1 MINGDIPPTAGT
13 GPSGTRLEAMSEAAA
28 LLVAGK
34 LQSNPESTVG
44 ILTSGGSSG
53 GGNIRLLSSPTD
65 GQNEGRLLSLLHGLK
80 TEGKGGGQFLSA
92 VKTAFL
98 ALKHRRNKLGGQR
111 IIAFVGSPLE
121 VDLTELKKLA
131 SSLKKNNVAVDLIL
145 LGENDLNRERLEEFI
160 KVVSK
165 DEDGRPNSS
174 LLVAPPGSELSALLI
189 SSTIYTGGGGGGG
202 GGRGGASHAGGGGG
216 GGGGG
221 AGGFADYGGIDPNLD
236 PELAMAMRISMEEA
250 RAAAGRSESG
260 DVPSSSS
267 SSSASSSSNTG
278 GLGGLGDGSIA
289 FDEDAALQAAL
300 ALSMEDD
307 NTSAS
312 ASVVPSLIATSS
324 IPPPPSSSS
333 SSTSSSSNSIPA
345 SSSSSTSS
353 SAMAC
358 DPPSTSSSATT
369 TTNAVADPDF
379 AMSLLGGL
387 PGVDMND
394 PEIVAMLAQLQA
406 QQLPNGGGGATD
418 SSKKKDEEKK

>member
-53 GGNIRLLSSPTD
+53 GGSIRLLSSPTD
-65 GQNEGRLLSLLHGLK
+65 GQNEGRLLALLHGLK
-80 TEGKGGGQFLSA
+80 TEGKGGGQFLAA

-121 VDLTELKKLA
+121 VDAPELKKLA
-131 SSLKKNNVAVDLIL
+131 TSLKKNNVAVDVIL
-145 LGENDLNRERLEEFI
+145 LGENELNRERMEEFV
-160 KVVSK
+160 KVVAK
-165 DEDGRPNSS
+165 EEDGRPNSS

-189 SSTIYTGGGGGGG
+189 SSTIYSGGGGGGG
-202 GGRGGASHAGGGGG
+202 GGSSNMGGGG

-250 RAAAGRSESG
+250 RAAAGRVEGASSSS
-260 DVPSSSS
+260 SSSS
-267 SSSASSSSNTG
+267 SSSAAAATSN
-278 GLGGLGDGSIA
+278 GLGEGSLD
-289 FDEDAALQAAL
+289 FDDDAALQAAL
-300 ALSMEDD
+300 ALSMADD
-307 NTSAS
+307 SEMTS
-312 ASVVPSLIATSS
+312 TSS
-324 IPPPPSSSS
+324 SSNAPPVAASTSIPSSSS
-333 SSTSSSSNSIPA
+333 SSSSSTTIPAEAA
-345 SSSSSTSS
+345 SSSSSATTAAATS
-353 SAMAC
+353 
-358 DPPSTSSSATT
+358 T
-369 TTNAVADPDF
+369 TTNESTSGAVADPDF

-406 QQLPNGGGGATD
+406 QQPGD
-418 SSKKKDEEKK
+418 ESSKKKKEEEKK

>member
-53 GGNIRLLSSPTD
+53 GGSIRLLSSPTD
-65 GQNEGRLLSLLHGLK
+65 GQNEGRLLALLHGLK
-80 TEGKGGGQFLSA
+80 TEGKGGGQFLAA

-121 VDLTELKKLA
+121 VDAPELKKLA
-131 SSLKKNNVAVDLIL
+131 TSLKKNNVAVDVIL
-145 LGENDLNRERLEEFI
+145 LGENDLNRERMEEFV
-160 KVVSK
+160 KVVAK
-165 DEDGRPNSS
+165 EEDGRPNSS

-189 SSTIYTGGGGGGG
+189 SSTIYSGGGGGGG
-202 GGRGGASHAGGGGG
+202 GGGGSSNMGGGG

-250 RAAAGRSESG
+250 RAAAVRVEGG
-260 DVPSSSS
+260 AAGASSS
-267 SSSASSSSNTG
+267 SSSAAAVTSG
-278 GLGGLGDGSIA
+278 GLGEGSLD
-289 FDEDAALQAAL
+289 FDDDAALQAAL
-300 ALSMEDD
+300 ALSMADD
-307 NTSAS
+307 SEM
-312 ASVVPSLIATSS
+312 TSS
-324 IPPPPSSSS
+324 SNAPPVAASTSIPSSSS
-333 SSTSSSSNSIPA
+333 SSSSSSTTIPAEAA
-345 SSSSSTSS
+345 SSSSATSA
-353 SAMAC
+353 SAA
-358 DPPSTSSSATT
+358 PTTT
-369 TTNAVADPDF
+369 TTNESSSGAVADPDF

-406 QQLPNGGGGATD
+406 QQPGD
-418 SSKKKDEEKK
+418 ESSKKKKEEEKK